1 MKIHSMHS
9 IFSPFSP
16 LRSLWNLCLCRFVQ
30 WLLAKNQKQKWL
42 QFLMFQPVLI
52 RESRKGEEGLKM
64 EWYGMNFHWE
74 SGIWKKKS
82 LYFPPGR
89 IKHYF
94 GKFIIRIT
102 CPSFS
107 AQFHTFGRGENLSA
121 RVGMSWPSLSI
132 GSTFSFLPSKWNV
145 ISKPFQF
152 FYDLIYFHLIYISL
166 AICIKLIW
174 LLLVLME
181 VGEHI
186 GILYDDFHFASS
198 STFGKDVWPWIWS
211 CSCSLKQRSAR
222 NNNYKTVF

>member
-1 MKIHSMHS
+1 MISEFFFKEKLEVIPSRNHVG
-9 IFSPFSP
+9 FSARQYFTFLFSARLLCYFSP

-181 VGEHI
+181 VNEVDRRAH
-186 GILYDDFHFASS
+186 
-198 STFGKDVWPWIWS
+198 VWTPVT
-211 CSCSLKQRSAR
+211 R
-222 NNNYKTVF
+222 